1 MGLEEKAPKQ
11 TTSDICALLT
21 ICNVTILGQSALP
34 LPEVTTYDGLLID
47 LPVSMIAWFLC
58 ALCTHNSQEDFSKS
72 VN

>member
-47 LPVSMIAWFLC
+47 LPVSMIA
-58 ALCTHNSQEDFSKS
+58 
-72 VN
+72 